1 MNKEKTNNQNPFKI
15 LVKFPYRDNPNKST
29 RSCGIIVDDTDG
41 ELITPNLYTLQAN
54 SFAELV
60 DLLISEGVMSHQAY
74 PTKDRAPAFLP
85 FSFKPLSNKSI
96 KLKKPGIGDPE
107 GVKLVSKCK
116 ANISKYHFVALD
128 YDCPEQLPG
137 SGRPITPEQVHQHLN
152 NRGLAH
158 VIYSTASHSNDAPRF
173 RVIIPLA
180 SPVTMAFWDVRRQQL
195 KQKFAIALKGVT
207 DTLDPA
213 SFDGAREFAAP
224 TMPTTEGIKPVFIQN
239 TDGGSFN
246 LAVEIPNKDPEP
258 VAVTSSK
265 EYSADATAHYH
276 QQRDRIQAQ
285 ACFTSGDRDRALHNL
300 ALRLRAYHAPEQE
313 IRQRLE
319 QVIARFPSDKQDK
332 DPAHIAANAVK
343 QVTNFKP
350 AVDPEFQ
357 RDFVTNAP
365 SLIYNR
371 IREAAETTKT
381 DTVITCT
388 PGAGKTYQAARYAVD
403 AALAGSKTAFVVR
416 SHAEANA
423 LAATLA
429 QLTAGKDL
437 TIKVAMRLADGCTN
451 GREYQRR
458 AAASRRRI
466 DITTVDDLVET
477 NHLGSAA
484 RFCRSE
490 CPHAGRCPYSQDRTG
505 VEDIV
510 IYMHAHLWSG
520 VGGHDLFLVNEAERV
535 IVDESPLNNAIES
548 GHWSLSE
555 LQDGILSSDETVNA
569 LLVDLFNKG
578 VSDASGVASVVA
590 EHKSP
595 TLRRSLF
602 RAANHQLL
610 KDLGQIMKTG
620 RGLNSI
626 WSEADQLKWSRVKPL
641 HPVWRRKQII
651 HLDATADH
659 DIADRLFGRQFSFTR
674 VDVES
679 GLGVTVNQVTD
690 HAFGRSFWNE
700 NPTADAA
707 FKKWA
712 DSLPG
717 STGVIWTKADAE
729 ENVEGRPVW
738 YGAQRGSNRYEDV
751 DNLVIQGSYIA
762 NPFAVIVATRALYAD
777 EPDLTF
783 DKEART
789 VGGRG
794 IYSRYVQPVDPRYRA
809 VERQFNEAEM
819 TQAVGRARLIQRG
832 HSIDGIK
839 PAKGG
844 CTVWIFSNR
853 ILDVTVDNVLQ
864 LADVPGLDLAV
875 AVDEVKQV
883 ADVNSGFGRF
893 ATAIAAAVAEKGS
906 LQWKP
911 KAIKNACSSISDR
924 VWKDNK
930 DQINQ
935 LAAFGLEL
943 FVKPGSQKG
952 REQTW
957 VRLIAK

>member
-1 MNKEKTNNQNPFKI
+1 MKKSNATNNQNPFKI

-29 RSCGIIVDDTDG
+29 RSCGIIVGTDTDDG

-54 SFAELV
+54 SFKELV
-60 DLLISEGVMSHQAY
+60 ALLISEGVMSHQAY
-74 PTKDRAPAFLP
+74 PSKDRAPAFLP

-116 ANISKYHFVALD
+116 ANISKYHLIMLD

-137 SGRPITPEQVHQHLN
+137 SDRPITPEQVHQHLN

-158 VIYSTASHSNDAPRF
+158 VIYSTASHTDDAPRF
-173 RVIIPLA
+173 RVIIPLT

-195 KQKFAIALKGVT
+195 KQQFAIAQGVT

-265 EYSADATAHYH
+265 EYSADATAHYR

-285 ACFTSGDRDRALHNL
+285 TCFTSGDRDRALHNL

-343 QVTNFKP
+343 QVTDFKP

-371 IREAAETTKT
+371 IREAET

-451 GREYQRR
+451 SREYQRR

-466 DITTVDDLVET
+466 DITTIDDLVET

-505 VEDIV
+505 IEDIV

-555 LQDGILSSDETVNA
+555 LQDGILSSDKAVNA

-578 VSDASGVASVVA
+578 VSDASGVALVVA
-590 EHKSP
+590 EHKTP

-610 KDLGQIMKTG
+610 KDLGRIMKTG

-626 WSEADQLKWSRVKPL
+626 WREADQLKWTQVKPL
-641 HPVWRRKQII
+641 HPVWRRKPII

-659 DIADRLFGRQFSFTR
+659 DIANRLFGRQFFFTR

-679 GLGVTVNQVTD
+679 GLGVIVNQVTD
-690 HAFGRSFWNE
+690 HAFGRSYWNE

-729 ENVEGRPVW
+729 ENAEGRPVW

-853 ILDVTVDNVLQ
+853 ILDVTVDNVLR
-864 LADVPGLDLAV
+864 LEDVPGLDL

-911 KAIKNACSSISDR
+911 KAIKDACSSISDR

-930 DQINQ
+930 DQIDQ
-935 LAAFGLEL
+935 LEAFGLTVSE
-943 FVKPGSQKG
+943 KKIKHNG
-952 REQTW
+952 RWKVITVVES
-957 VRLIAK
+957 V

>member
-1 MNKEKTNNQNPFKI
+1 MKKSNATNNQNPFKI

-29 RSCGIIVDDTDG
+29 RSCGIIVGTDTDDG

-54 SFAELV
+54 SFKELV

-158 VIYSTASHSNDAPRF
+158 VIYSTASHTDDAPRF
-173 RVIIPLA
+173 RVIIPLT

-195 KQKFAIALKGVT
+195 KKQFAIALEGVI

-224 TMPTTEGIKPVFIQN
+224 TMPTTEGIKPMFIQN
-239 TDGGSFN
+239 TNGGSFD

-258 VAVTSSK
+258 LPVTSSK
-265 EYSADATAHYH
+265 EYSADATAHYR

-285 ACFTSGDRDRALHNL
+285 TCFTSGDRDRALHNL

-343 QVTNFKP
+343 QVTDFKP

-371 IREAAETTKT
+371 IREAET

-458 AAASRRRI
+458 AAASEKRI
-466 DITTVDDLVET
+466 EIVESGRY
-477 NHLGSAA
+477 HLGSAA

-490 CPHAGRCPYSQDRTG
+490 CPHAGRCPYSQDRIG
-505 VEDIV
+505 IEDIV

-520 VGGHDLFLVNEAERV
+520 VGGHDLFLFDEADRV

-555 LQDGILSSDETVNA
+555 LQDGILSSDKAVNA

-578 VSDASGVASVVA
+578 VSDASQVASVVA
-590 EHKSP
+590 DHKSP

-602 RAANHQLL
+602 RATNHQLL

-626 WSEADQLKWSRVKPL
+626 WREADQLKWSRVKPL

-659 DIADRLFGRQFSFTR
+659 DIANRLFGRQFAFTR

-690 HAFGRSFWNE
+690 HAFSRSYWNE

-707 FKKWA
+707 FKKWLET
-712 DSLPG
+712 LPG

-729 ENVEGRPVW
+729 ENAEGRPVW

-762 NPFAVIVATRALYAD
+762 NPFAVITATRALYAD

-794 IYSRYVQPVDPRYRA
+794 FYSRYVQPVDPRYRA

-832 HSIDGIK
+832 HSVDGIK

-853 ILDVTVDNVLQ
+853 ILDVTVDNVLR
-864 LADVPGLDLAV
+864 LEDVPGLDLAAAGSV
-875 AVDEVKQV
+875 AEVKQV
-883 ADVNSGFGRF
+883 DVNSGFGRF
-893 ATAIAAAVAEKGS
+893 AAAIAAAVAEKGS

-911 KAIKNACSSISDR
+911 KAIKDACSSITTKI
-924 VWKDNK
+924 WNENK
-930 DQINQ
+930 DQIDQ
-935 LAAFGLEL
+935 LAEFGLEL
-943 FVKPGSQKG
+943 FGKRGRQRG

-957 VRLIAK
+957 VRLIAA

>member
-1 MNKEKTNNQNPFKI
+1 MKKSNATNNQNPFQI

-29 RSCGIIVDDTDG
+29 RSCGIIVDTDTDG
-41 ELITPNLYTLQAN
+41 ELITPNLYTIQAN
-54 SFAELV
+54 SFKELV
-60 DLLISEGVMSHQAY
+60 ALLISEGVMSHQAY

-85 FSFKPLSNKSI
+85 FSLKPLSNKSI
-96 KLKKPGIGDPE
+96 KRKKPGIGDPD
-107 GVKLVSKCK
+107 GVLVSKCK
-116 ANISKYHFVALD
+116 ANISKYHFIALD
-128 YDCPEQLPG
+128 YDCPEQLPA

-152 NRGLAH
+152 NLGLAH
-158 VIYSTASHSNDAPRF
+158 VIYSTASHTVAAPRF
-173 RVIIPLA
+173 RVIIPLT

-195 KQKFAIALKGVT
+195 KKQFAIALEGVI

-246 LAVEIPNKDPEP
+246 LAAEIPNKDPEP
-258 VAVTSSK
+258 LPVTSSK
-265 EYSADATAHYH
+265 EYSADATAHYR

-285 ACFTSGDRDRALHNL
+285 ACFTSGDRDRALHNF

-313 IRQRLE
+313 IHQRLN

-343 QVTNFKP
+343 QVTDFKP
-350 AVDPEFQ
+350 AVDLEFQ

-403 AALAGSKTAFVVR
+403 AALTGSKTAFVVR

-423 LAATLA
+423 LAATLS
-429 QLTAGKDL
+429 QLSAGKDL

-458 AAASRRRI
+458 AAASEKRI
-466 DITTVDDLVET
+466 EIVESGHY
-477 NHLGSAA
+477 HLGSAA

-490 CPHAGRCPYSQDRTG
+490 CPHIGRCPYSQDRTG
-505 VEDIV
+505 DEDIV

-520 VGGHDLFLVNEAERV
+520 VGGHDLFLFNEADRV

-555 LQDGILSSDETVNA
+555 LQQGILSSDKTVNA

-602 RAANHQLL
+602 RATNHPFL
-610 KDLGQIMKTG
+610 KDLGRIMKTG

-626 WSEADQLKWSRVKPL
+626 WREADQLKWTQVKPL
-641 HPVWRRKQII
+641 HPVWRCKQII

-659 DIADRLFGRQFSFTR
+659 DIANRLFGRQFNFTR

-690 HAFGRSFWNE
+690 HAFGRSYWNE

-712 DSLPG
+712 EQLPG

-762 NPFAVIVATRALYAD
+762 NPFAVITATRALYAD
-777 EPDLTF
+777 ESDLTF

-832 HSIDGIK
+832 HSIDGVK

-844 CTVWIFSNR
+844 CTVWVFSNR
-853 ILDVTVDNVLQ
+853 ILDVTVDNVLR
-864 LADVPGLDLAV
+864 LEDVPGLDLAV
-875 AVDEVKQV
+875 DVDEVKQV
-883 ADVNSGFGRF
+883 DVNSGFGRF

-906 LQWKP
+906 IQWKP
-911 KAIKNACSSISDR
+911 KAIKDACQSITTKI
-924 VWKDNK
+924 WNENK
-930 DQINQ
+930 DQIDQ

-943 FVKPGSQKG
+943 FEKPGRQKG